1 MHSNLHSTHTVT
13 RKRRKFQYSGNII
26 CNELTSCALQNM
38 LYDLPSN
45 HTGHKE
51 TDNLFSQNFMTTFNV
66 SSKIV
71 LILTADHLSRVK
83 NNHSRF
89 QK

>member
-1 MHSNLHSTHTVT
+1 
-13 RKRRKFQYSGNII
+13 
-26 CNELTSCALQNM
+26 M

-83 NNHSRF
+83 NSQDYKNRY
-89 QK
+89 K